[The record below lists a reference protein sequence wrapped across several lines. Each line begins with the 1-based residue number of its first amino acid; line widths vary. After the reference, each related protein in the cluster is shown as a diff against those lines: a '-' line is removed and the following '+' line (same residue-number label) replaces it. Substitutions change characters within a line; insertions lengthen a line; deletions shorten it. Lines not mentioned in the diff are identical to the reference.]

1 MVKSLFVGR
10 NKNKIVS
17 MQDFRNYVNPI
28 SFLNNINNK
37 LPKAY
42 NTAE

>member
-1 MVKSLFVGR
+1 
-10 NKNKIVS
+10 
-17 MQDFRNYVNPI
+17 MQDFRNYINPV